1 MKPLIAVAV
10 SGGVD
15 SLMAAAL
22 LKTQG
27 YPVFGIHFLTGYE
40 PDNRNIA
47 AVTDQLGIP
56 LHVVDLTDA
65 FRTRVIGYFLRTYTR
80 GKTPNPCLVCNPDPE
95 PTRTGL
101 LSVGGNAKIGCKK
114 VSC

>member
-27 YPVFGIHFLTGYE
+27 YPVFGIHF
-40 PDNRNIA
+40 
-47 AVTDQLGIP
+47 
-56 LHVVDLTDA
+56 
-65 FRTRVIGYFLRTYTR
+65 
-80 GKTPNPCLVCNPDPE
+80 
-95 PTRTGL
+95 
-101 LSVGGNAKIGCKK
+101 
-114 VSC
+114 